1 MGNWRVPPLNP
12 SLVTGNVPLVDEP
25 ATATTAPTPT
35 HYDVIADKIEA
46 QPDLLAIPLANI
58 DRWLAQDHS
67 APHRLE
73 QWREIILA
81 AQASASGMARLLA
94 LLRDKGEEATHL
106 RSFSPLAGVLT
117 TQERR
122 RITQRCAWSH

>member
-1 MGNWRVPPLNP
+1 MNP
-12 SLVTGNVPLVDEP
+12 SLVTGNLPLVDEP
-25 ATATTAPTPT
+25 ATAITDPAPT

-73 QWREIILA
+73 QWREIILG
-81 AQASASGMARLLA
+81 AQANAGGMARLLA
-94 LLRDKGEEATHL
+94 ILRDKGEEATHL
-106 RSFSPLAGVLT
+106 RSFSPFPGVLT

-122 RITQRCAWSH
+122 RIIQQCAWSH